1 MGGRHQGGSG
11 MMSEDEMVELEAAS
25 GADFDRL
32 FLEMMREHHRDAIEE
47 AQTEQEDG
55 QNAEGLDLA
64 QRIIDDQTSEIEEID
79 SLLAAG

>member
-1 MGGRHQGGSG
+1 M
-11 MMSEDEMVELEAAS
+11 
-25 GADFDRL
+25 
-32 FLEMMREHHRDAIEE
+32 EE